1 MDKDVFDYD
10 KLVESFMGERNIVKE
25 VVLEFLKKVPE
36 QINKIDDAIDMS
48 SYDVVRFE
56 AHSIKGA
63 AYNMTAKSFGDAA
76 RNLENGAKN
85 GNSQNIKDSF
95 ELLKSE
101 FEILQ
106 TTLKGINF

>member
-10 KLVESFMGERNIVKE
+10 KLVESFMGERDIVKE
-25 VVLEFLKKVPE
+25 VVLEFLKKVPK

-48 SYDVVRFE
+48 SFDVVKFE

-63 AYNMTAKSFGDAA
+63 AYNMTSKSFGDAA
-76 RNLENGAKN
+76 RNLENSTKN

-95 ELLKSE
+95 ELLKNE